1 MSSFAEIGQALGP
14 LERAAVIVDADGT
27 LVPIAPRPELARV
40 HPEAATALGALVGR
54 AALVAVVSGR
64 PSDEVAALVGVEG
77 PTYVGVYGLEDVES
91 MSPALLRRL
100 RDLVTAVPGAWVE
113 PKGAAV
119 SVHIRAADDPAAAEA
134 TLAPLLEAV
143 ARAEGLEVLRGKYT
157 VELAPAGRG
166 RKGAA
171 VERLVAQHDVDAVLF
186 AGDDHPDLE
195 AFEALDGLRA
205 EGRSTVKVAVGGAET
220 PDELL
225 EAADVVV
232 DGPEGLAALL
242 ASL

>member
-1 MSSFAEIGQALGP
+1 MSSSAAVARALAP
-14 LERAAVIVDADGT
+14 IERAAVIVDADGT
-27 LVPIAPRPELARV
+27 LVPIAARPELARV
-40 HPEAATALGALVGR
+40 HPGAAAALGALVGR

-77 PTYVGVYGLEDVES
+77 PTYVGVYGLEDAEP

-100 RDLVTAVPGAWVE
+100 RDLVAAVPGAWVE

-119 SVHIRAADDPAAAEA
+119 SIHIRAAEDPPAAEA
-134 TLAPLLEAV
+134 TLTPLLEAV
-143 ARAEGLEVLRGKYT
+143 AGAEGLELLRGKYT

-171 VERLVAQHDVDAVLF
+171 VERLVAQHEVEGVLF
-186 AGDDHPDLE
+186 AGDDRPDLE
-195 AFEALDGLRA
+195 AFEALDAMRA
-205 EGRSTVKVAVGGAET
+205 DGRVTVKVAVGGAET

-225 EAADVVV
+225 AAADVVV